1 MGGYRYVTELWK
13 KKQADAMRFIH
24 RIRAWNYR
32 QLPRVHRAPR
42 PTRPDKA
49 RMLGYKAMPGFVVY
63 RVRIRRGGRR
73 RPERKGVIW
82 GKPANHGIN
91 QIKNRKN
98 LQSIAEE
105 RVGRICT
112 NLRVLN
118 SYWVTEDGSNKW
130 YEVILADP
138 RHKRIQSDPQINW
151 IVRAKHKRREAR
163 GLTSSGR
170 KHRGLRTKGHL
181 GHNLRPSRRQNWK
194 RRNKTQLW
202 RYR

>member
-1 MGGYRYVTELWK
+1 
-13 KKQADAMRFIH
+13 
-24 RIRAWNYR
+24 
-32 QLPRVHRAPR
+32 
-42 PTRPDKA
+42 
-49 RMLGYKAMPGFVVY
+49 MLGYKATPGFVIY

-82 GKPANHGIN
+82 GKPSNHGIN

-105 RVGRICT
+105 RVGRVCA

-118 SYWVTEDGSNKW
+118 SYWVTEDGSSKW

-151 IVRAKHKRREAR
+151 IVRSKHKRRECR
-163 GLTSSGR
+163 GLTSAGK
-170 KHRGLRTKGHL
+170 KHRGLHKKGHRAR
-181 GHNLRPSRRQNWK
+181 GNRPSRHAYYRHQQK
-194 RRNKTQLW
+194 HHLW
-202 RYR
+202 RKRS